1 MSTPST
7 DAPATDPVAVPAC
20 LLCEKPLETADVVMV
35 GKSTE
40 DKNITVHPQCLGG
53 ERDKLIKQL
62 IHVHVHVTPGERVSP
77 AKQIVVKRRV
87 KEIFKALAAAS
98 HKKRQQAQQQAGL

>member
-1 MSTPST
+1 MSTPSS
-7 DAPATDPVAVPAC
+7 DAPVTVPSC
-20 LLCEKPLETADVVMV
+20 LLCEKPLETADVVLV

-40 DKNITVHPQCLGG
+40 DKDISVHPQCLGG

-62 IHVHVHVTPGERVSP
+62 IHVHVHVAPGERVTP
-77 AKQIVVKRRV
+77 AKQIVVKKRA
-87 KEIFKALAAAS
+87 KEIFKALALAN